1 MKYFSLICL
10 ISLIFCAKNLQRAK
24 EISAY
29 VNSLNTTWKATEKSF
44 DTDGYL
50 GTFLRGQEN
59 VIPKKT
65 QFSVSLSDLPSS
77 FDLRDAYPNCESL
90 KEIRDQ
96 SKCGSCWAF
105 GAAETMSD
113 RICIK
118 SGQKLQTRVSPQHL
132 VTCCSICGFG
142 CSGGWPSMA
151 FYSWWWSGVPTGG
164 LYGDTKTC
172 KPYFL
177 PPCEDHPHKCT
188 DYVDTPA
195 CENVC
200 QESYNKTVE
209 EDLSFGES
217 VYSVS
222 GEEDI
227 MKEIYEYGSVE
238 GSFEVYE
245 DFEEYKSGIYQY
257 TTGSLLGGHAIKIIG
272 WGEENG
278 VKYWLIANSWG
289 ENWGENGFFR
299 MLRGNNE
306 CGIEESAST
315 GIAKLD
321 EEKLKYIE

>member
-1 MKYFSLICL
+1 MKYISLICL

-315 GIAKLD
+315 GIDKLD

>member
-65 QFSVSLSDLPSS
+65 KFSVSLSDLPSS

-164 LYGDTKTC
+164 LY
-172 KPYFL
+172 
-177 PPCEDHPHKCT
+177 
-188 DYVDTPA
+188 
-195 CENVC
+195 
-200 QESYNKTVE
+200 
-209 EDLSFGES
+209 
-217 VYSVS
+217 
-222 GEEDI
+222 
-227 MKEIYEYGSVE
+227 
-238 GSFEVYE
+238 
-245 DFEEYKSGIYQY
+245 
-257 TTGSLLGGHAIKIIG
+257 
-272 WGEENG
+272 
-278 VKYWLIANSWG
+278 
-289 ENWGENGFFR
+289 
-299 MLRGNNE
+299 
-306 CGIEESAST
+306 
-315 GIAKLD
+315 
-321 EEKLKYIE
+321 